1 MSSVRQ
7 IAREAGV
14 SITTV
19 SRVLNNHPRVS
30 QKARERVLAA
40 ANDARY
46 VAPVSKRSTSNIAL
60 LYTGELSLGSAFDS
74 QVMWGMTSGIEE
86 YNYDLM
92 VLDAKR
98 SLQAGETYSQ
108 MFMRKGVRGVVVRT
122 TLSTRHTCLAI
133 AEEGFPAVVVG
144 DRFEHPSVRFIYS
157 DSREPSREAIEH
169 LIALGHTRIAICLNV
184 VDDSDHA
191 DRLAGYEQAMTD
203 HGLPIDRQ
211 LILRAPAHRPGGLQ
225 LMRRVASMADRPTA
239 IFITDPATAA
249 GAFKEARTLG
259 LSIPEDLSIVGF
271 DDGDMRYDIYP
282 EMTAVCQD
290 TGAIGHEALT
300 ALHQVIENGSGD
312 TLPVRKARRAWL
324 EVHQST
330 APPPSA
336 DERSRG

>member
-30 QKARERVLAA
+30 QQAREKVLAA

-46 VAPVSKRSTSNIAL
+46 VAPVSKRSTTNIAL
-60 LYTGELSLGSAFDS
+60 VYTGESSLGSPFDS
-74 QVMWGMTSGIEE
+74 QVMWGMSAGIEE

-98 SLQAGETYSQ
+98 SPQPGETYTQ
-108 MFMRKGVRGVVVRT
+108 MFMRKGVRGAVLRT

-133 AEEGFPAVVVG
+133 AEEGFPAVVIG

-157 DSREPSREAIEH
+157 DSREPSREAVEH
-169 LIALGHTRIAICLNV
+169 LISLGHTRIAICLNV

-191 DRLAGYEQAMTD
+191 DRLAGYEQALSD
-203 HGLPIDRQ
+203 HDMPLDRK
-211 LILRAPAHRPGGLQ
+211 LVIRAHANRTGGEQ
-225 LMRRVASMADRPTA
+225 MMRRIASMADRPTA
-239 IFITDPATAA
+239 LFVTDPAAAA
-249 GAFKEARTLG
+249 GAFKEARSLG
-259 LSIPEDLSIVGF
+259 LSVPEDLSIVGF
-271 DDGDMRYDIYP
+271 DDGDLRFDIYP

-290 TGAIGHEALT
+290 TGAIGREAMT
-300 ALHQVIENGSGD
+300 ALHEVIENGPGE

-324 EVHQST
+324 EVHHST
-330 APPPSA
+330 AAPPA
-336 DERSRG
+336 ERSTP

>member
-60 LYTGELSLGSAFDS
+60 LYTGELSLGSPFDS
-74 QVMWGMTSGIEE
+74 QVMWGMSAGIEE

-98 SLQAGETYSQ
+98 SLQSGETYSQ
-108 MFMRKGVRGVVVRT
+108 MFMRKGVRGAVLRT

-133 AEEGFPAVVVG
+133 AEEGFPAVVIG

-157 DSREPSREAIEH
+157 DSREPSREAVEH
-169 LIALGHTRIAICLNV
+169 LIALGHRRIAICLNV
-184 VDDSDHA
+184 IDDSDHA
-191 DRLAGYEQAMTD
+191 DRLAGYEQALSD
-203 HGLPIDRQ
+203 NDLPLDRK
-211 LILRAPAHRPGGLQ
+211 LILRTPANREGGSQ

-239 IFITDPATAA
+239 LFITDPGSAC
-249 GAFKEARTLG
+249 GAFKEARAMG
-259 LSIPEDLSIVGF
+259 LNVPEDISIVGF
-271 DDGDMRYDIYP
+271 DDGDIRFDIYP
-282 EMTAVCQD
+282 EMTSVCQD
-290 TGAIGHEALT
+290 TGAIGREALA
-300 ALHQVIENGSGD
+300 ALHEVIENGPGE

-324 EVHQST
+324 EVHHST
-330 APPPSA
+330 SPPPTA
-336 DERSRG
+336 EGGAA

>member
-46 VAPVSKRSTSNIAL
+46 VAPVSKRSTTNIAL
-60 LYTGELSLGSAFDS
+60 LYTGESSLGSPFDS
-74 QVMWGMTSGIEE
+74 QVMWGMSSGIEE
-86 YNYDLM
+86 YGYDLM

-98 SLQAGETYSQ
+98 SLQPGETYTQ
-108 MFMRKGVRGVVVRT
+108 MFMRKGVRGAVLRT
-122 TLSTRHTCLAI
+122 TLSTRHICLAI
-133 AEEGFPAVVVG
+133 AEEGFPSVVVG
-144 DRFEHPSVRFIYS
+144 DRFEHPSMRFIYS

-169 LIALGHTRIAICLNV
+169 LIALGHTRIAICLNI

-191 DRLAGYEQAMTD
+191 DRLAGYEQALSD
-203 HGLPIDRQ
+203 HDIPLDRK
-211 LILRAPAHRPGGLQ
+211 LVIRAHANRTGGEQ

-239 IFITDPATAA
+239 IFITDPAAAA
-249 GAFKEARTLG
+249 GAFKEARALG
-259 LSIPEDLSIVGF
+259 LNVPEDISIIGF
-271 DDGDMRYDIYP
+271 DDGDLRFDIYP

-290 TGAIGHEALT
+290 TGAIGQEAMT
-300 ALHQVIENGSGD
+300 ALHEVIENGPGE

-324 EVHQST
+324 EVHHST
-330 APPPSA
+330 ASPSV
-336 DERSRG
+336 ERRAE